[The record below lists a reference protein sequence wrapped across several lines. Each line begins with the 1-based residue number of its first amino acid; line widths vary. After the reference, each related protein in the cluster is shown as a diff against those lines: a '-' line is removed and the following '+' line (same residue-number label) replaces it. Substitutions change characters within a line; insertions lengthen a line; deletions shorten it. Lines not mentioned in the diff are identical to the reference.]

1 MKQTPKEDHDLLYES
16 LLQLNNVEECRR
28 FMEDLC
34 TVTELKAM
42 RQRIE
47 VAMYLREGMIY
58 QDILKHT
65 GASSATISRVNRCLQ
80 YGADGYQTVFAAAGP
95 HLGGE
100 EKAVSHWNETY
111 DALAGCYDD
120 MTEDVNYPGWADFL
134 EKLFS
139 RGKHPVH
146 TVLDLACGTG
156 TMSFLLAARGYELI
170 GGGLLSGDVGDCR
183 RENIGRGRRTAYFSL
198 PTNGKAG
205 PLWDGGCLCLS
216 AGQCKPYNPA
226 GKIAQGI

>member
-47 VAMYLREGMIY
+47 VAMYLRAGLSY

-80 YGADGYQTVFAAAGP
+80 YGADGYQTVLP
-95 HLGGE
+95 RLDPIWE
-100 EKAVSHWNETY
+100 EK
-111 DALAGCYDD
+111 
-120 MTEDVNYPGWADFL
+120 
-134 EKLFS
+134 K
-139 RGKHPVH
+139 
-146 TVLDLACGTG
+146 
-156 TMSFLLAARGYELI
+156 
-170 GGGLLSGDVGDCR
+170 
-183 RENIGRGRRTAYFSL
+183 
-198 PTNGKAG
+198 
-205 PLWDGGCLCLS
+205 
-216 AGQCKPYNPA
+216 KP
-226 GKIAQGI
+226 